1 MKKLNIF
8 KSFLLLALLGAA
20 GSLNAQIVV
29 HPNVYGTV
37 PAGFPTNWYKDY
49 VNVKV
54 AVISPSAI
62 AGEKAASAAEVG
74 TGTSQWP
81 NIVYTPI
88 YNQPI
93 VMPAATDSNGC
104 SPFPVGS
111 MSGKIAVIWR
121 GPIGSP
127 CSFTEKAFNAQNAGA
142 IACVIINEYAGAAP
156 FVPGFTSGVGTVT
169 IPVVMISNLDGIAI
183 AAQYALG
190 PVYMTISPWG
200 YGLSSDIGFVPNG
213 ASRWQNFATPRNQ
226 LISSGN
232 PVPYQDIDGG
242 FIANFGTHD
251 ITNVKLS
258 TNVTFTPTGGS
269 TATIHSD
276 NITVDTFKV
285 SDSILAM
292 YPAAY
297 DISGITGNGKV
308 TVSYALTSDS
318 TDLYPANDT
327 TSRSFY
333 LTDSLYA
340 KGNYDFV
347 NNRPTS
353 SLYEAATLQSGNTA
367 FIWGNM
373 YYVNKPGSAVSKV
386 QWGMSAASDTS
397 GPFTGIPT
405 MSVYVFQWVEGMN
418 GQPVDSL
425 VENGELE
432 LVGLG
437 IKDFTHHLAPDT
449 SGGFFEV
456 SILDSNGLNNQPLLN
471 ASSWY
476 YVATEIPTGYYLGCD
491 GVSNTLPRA
500 YGRWENDVIEY
511 GSPVWAAN
519 RYSDANAQVN
529 EFGQAM
535 APCPFGGNFRVDS
548 VIFSTQVGLV
558 PSVSMIVNNTPITDT
573 TTHGGGAGVKNV
585 TSFAKFDVYPNPT
598 ADNINVAIGLDNPA
612 NVTYTIIDGHARE
625 ITKVTHNNV
634 TAEIFSY
641 NTNGLAS
648 GNYYMIVN
656 AGTKQ
661 AFRKFTVIKQ

>member
-1 MKKLNIF
+1 MKKLDIL
-8 KSFLLLALLGAA
+8 KSFLLLVVLGIA
-20 GSLNAQIVV
+20 GSLSAQIVV
-29 HPNVYGTV
+29 HPNAYGTV

-54 AVISPSAI
+54 AVISPSGI
-62 AGEKAASAAEVG
+62 AGEKASAAAEVG
-74 TGTSQWP
+74 TGASQWP
-81 NIVYTPI
+81 SIVYTPI

-93 VMPAATDSNGC
+93 VMPASTDSNGC
-104 SPFPVGS
+104 SPFAAGS
-111 MSGKIAVIWR
+111 MTGKIAVIWR

-127 CSFTEKAFNAQNAGA
+127 CSFTEKAYNAQNAGA

-156 FVPGFTSGVGTVT
+156 FVPGFTAGVGTVT

-190 PVYMTISPWG
+190 PVNMTISPWG
-200 YGLSSDIGFVPNG
+200 YGLGSDIGFVPNG
-213 ASRWQNFATPRNQ
+213 ASRWQNFATPHNQ

-232 PVPYQDIDGG
+232 PVPYQGVDGA
-242 FIANFGTHD
+242 FVANFGTHD

-258 TNVTFTPTGGS
+258 TSVTFTPTGGS
-269 TATIHSD
+269 SATIHSD
-276 NITVDTFKV
+276 NIVADTLKV

-297 DISGITGNGKV
+297 DLTGITGNGKV

-327 TSRSFY
+327 TSQSFY

-340 KGNYDFV
+340 KGHYDFV

-353 SLYEAATLQSGNTA
+353 SLYEAATLGTGNT
-367 FIWGNM
+367 FYIWGNM
-373 YYVNKPGSAVSKV
+373 YYVNKAGSAASQV
-386 QWGMSAASDTS
+386 QWGMSAASDTT

-405 MSVYVFQWVEGMN
+405 MNVYVFQWVEGMN
-418 GQPVDSL
+418 GEPVDSL
-425 VENGELE
+425 VENGELQ

-449 SGGFFEV
+449 SGGFFNV

-476 YVATEIPTGYYLGCD
+476 YVATEIPTGYFLGCD
-491 GVSNTLPRA
+491 GVSNTLPRSF
-500 YGRWENDVIEY
+500 GRWEKDVIEY

-573 TTHGGGAGVKNV
+573 TTTHGSGVKNV

-598 ADNINVAIGLDNPA
+598 ADNINVAIGLDNSS
-612 NVTYTIIDGHARE
+612 NVTYTIIDSHARE

-634 TAEIFSY
+634 TTEVFSY
-641 NTNGLAS
+641 NTDGLAS

-656 AGTKQ
+656 AGGKQ